1 MKILTLNECGLVA
14 GGLMPRAG
22 AMSVR
27 GEISSKRGSHPDLL
41 PPGGGGGGGG
51 GYGGYGYGFF
61 AGYGG
66 YDGTKPI
73 AAWES
78 RAGYVTFQYASGAT
92 SDPQQELG
100 EGGADHPIRDNN
112 PVDVQCGSF
121 AYSQGAIGC
130 DRGGGNPTAIF
141 TNDQQGFDAS
151 TLLMN
156 DYNKDDFGGFATI
169 SDIVEKY
176 SPLAGGNLVWNT
188 EQDITNE
195 TGIPVTTLWSSLSP
209 TQLNSVMTAY
219 AHSEGY
225 NGPSDRVSLS
235 PNDVSAGGLV

>member
-14 GGLMPRAG
+14 GGLRPSSG
-22 AMSVR
+22 R
-27 GEISSKRGSHPDLL
+27 GRSNPDYEK
-41 PPGGGGGGGG
+41 PPGNYGGDSQG

-66 YDGTKPI
+66 SEGTQPI

-78 RAGYVTFQYASGAT
+78 GNGRYVTFEYANGAT
-92 SDPQQELG
+92 WNPQQELG

-130 DRGGGNPTAIF
+130 DRGGSNPTAIF
-141 TNDQQGFDAS
+141 TTDQQGFDAAQQV
-151 TLLMN
+151 MN
-156 DYNKDDFGGFATI
+156 NINANYYGGFATI

-176 SPLAGGNLVWNT
+176 SPLAGGNDPGSI
-188 EQDITNE
+188 EQYLTNND
-195 TGIPVTTLWSSLSP
+195 GFIPNNTLWDSL
-209 TQLNSVMTAY
+209 TAGQKDAVLNAY
-219 AHSEGY
+219 AHREGY
-225 NGPSDRVSLS
+225 NGPLDNGQ
-235 PNDVSAGGLV
+235 P